1 MGTPHAELRILSAFS
16 SNWYLDDE
24 ICSGTPRTE
33 LSISLAFPPK
43 SIWMMKFDWAL
54 EGVDFP
60 FFWKIDMK
68 GPYMANIGKKNHV
81 LEKQKNKN
89 YQIFCLI

>member
-1 MGTPHAELRILSAFS
+1 
-16 SNWYLDDE
+16 
-24 ICSGTPRTE
+24 
-33 LSISLAFPPK
+33 
-43 SIWMMKFDWAL
+43 MMKFDWAL

-60 FFWKIDMK
+60 SFWKIDMK